1 MVDRRSGDVVG
12 EELVKQNCALLTYVP
27 HDVEILDV

>member
-1 MVDRRSGDVVG
+1 MIDRRTGDVVD

-27 HDVEILDV
+27 HDVEIRDV